1 MKTNFSTALGQ
12 TLVWEGGYSNHP
24 KDPGG
29 ATNKG
34 VIQRVYNSYRRNKQM
49 GPRSVKELTQTELE
63 DIYRTMYW
71 NLIQGDSLPV
81 GLDYCVFDFAVNSGP
96 SRAIKFLQKAIN
108 KVGTRTI
115 KVDGLMGPATLDAAT
130 TYPPEELISRICDD
144 RLSWVQTLKIWA
156 TFGKGWGTRIKGV
169 KRDALKMVPFTGLTV
184 SKPEVPEAL
193 GLPGDIKPEGSLL
206 QGLMAV
212 GGTTGAGILTALNN
226 PYALV
231 FGLAIVVLAAFFF
244 YKKFSK

>member
-1 MKTNFSTALGQ
+1 M
-12 TLVWEGGYSNHP
+12 
-24 KDPGG
+24 
-29 ATNKG
+29 KG

-49 GPRSVKELTQTELE
+49 GPRSVELLTQAELE

-71 NLIQGDSLPV
+71 NQIRGDSLPV

-193 GLPGDIKPEGSLL
+193 GLPGDVKPTELSLVEKVSGAAL
-206 QGLMAV
+206 GGGASFLGAV
-212 GGTTGAGILTALNN
+212 SN
-226 PYALV
+226 PYTLTFALV
-231 FGLAIVVLAAFFF
+231 LVAIGAAYLFW
-244 YKKFSK
+244 KFRK